1 MPSEKERP
9 ASFPRLLEAPPN
21 KWLNRLRQI
30 EGTGPSIRV
39 QFRGGRKIETTFDSQ
54 GRPVERQT
62 TQLDASKYPSP
73 AQFLPESPLRQ

>member
-1 MPSEKERP
+1 MQSEKAPP
-9 ASFPRLLEAPPN
+9 ANFPRPVLPSL
-21 KWLNRLRQI
+21 
-30 EGTGPSIRV
+30 PSIRV
-39 QFRGGRKIETTFDSQ
+39 QFRAGRKIETTFDSQ